1 MAEKS
6 RDRGQN
12 FNLGIKDNIE
22 NVITILLI
30 EDNHGDIRLIQEM
43 IKDLE
48 YTTIRLDVQND
59 LSTGI
64 QYLNQ
69 HNFNLILLD
78 LSLPDSHGLDTI
90 ECMLKSANNIPIIVL
105 TGTDNLILAIEAVK
119 SGAQDY
125 LIKGNINKM
134 LLERSIY
141 YSIERHKIMEKLKK
155 SEEKFHQAF
164 LRADFYKD
172 IFTHDM
178 SNILQGII
186 SGVEIC
192 SLNEFRLDDKKHLED
207 AAEIIGRHVTRGAK
221 LISNIRKLSRL
232 EDSSIPTQSIDLCIP
247 LKKSIINL
255 KNTFHRRTINIKINA
270 HGRKLFVHANN
281 LLQDIFENILTN
293 AVRHN
298 LNSRVEI
305 VIRILN
311 EVFEDKNYIKLEF
324 LDNGI
329 GIENSRKKAIFL
341 RGSKED
347 YGLTGMGLGLSLVTK
362 IIKNMDGKIWVEDK
376 IDGDHSKGSNFILLI
391 PEVM

>member
-6 RDRGQN
+6 EKRDQN
-12 FNLGIKDNIE
+12 LKLGKDKVHNKTI
-22 NVITILLI
+22 NVLLI
-30 EDNHGDIRLIQEM
+30 EDNPGDIRLIQEM
-43 IKDLE
+43 IRYFDDTLIK
-48 YTTIRLDVQND
+48 LDIQKT
-59 LSTGI
+59 LSSGI
-64 QYLNQ
+64 ESLSKN
-69 HNFNLILLD
+69 NFHLVLLD
-78 LSLPDSHGLDTI
+78 LSLPDSFGLNTI
-90 ECMLKSANNIPIIVL
+90 DRILNIADNIHIIVL
-105 TGTDNLILAIEAVK
+105 TGTDDLGLAIEAVK
-119 SGAQDY
+119 GGAQDY
-125 LIKGNINKM
+125 LIKGNINKK

-141 YSIERHKIMEKLKK
+141 YSIERHKIMEKFKK
-155 SEEKFHQAF
+155 SEEKYHQAF

-186 SGVEIC
+186 SGVELCNLYEITKLKNKNIE
-192 SLNEFRLDDKKHLED
+192 S
-207 AAEIIGRHVTRGAK
+207 AAEFIEKHVNRGAK

-232 EDSSIPTQSIDLCIP
+232 EDSTIPTKLIELCKP

-255 KNTFHRRTINIKINA
+255 KNTYHRRTIDIKVYA
-270 HGRKLFVHANN
+270 HDRKFFVQANS
-281 LLQDIFENILTN
+281 LLEDIFENILSN

-305 VIRILN
+305 VIRISN
-311 EVFEDKNYIKLEF
+311 ETVEDKNYVKLEF

-362 IIKNMDGKIWVEDK
+362 IIKNMNSKIWVEDRV
-376 IDGDHSKGSNFILLI
+376 DGDHSKGSNFILLI
-391 PEVM
+391 PEVL

>member
-6 RDRGQN
+6 REYGQN
-12 FNLGIKDNIE
+12 FNLGKKDITE
-22 NVITILLI
+22 NVIKILLI
-30 EDNHGDIRLIQEM
+30 EDNLGDIRLIQEM

-48 YTTIRLDVQND
+48 YTTIRLIVQKD

-64 QYLNQ
+64 PYLNQ
-69 HNFNLILLD
+69 HKFHLILLD

-90 ECMLKSANNIPIIVL
+90 ERILKSVDEVPIIVL
-105 TGTDNLILAIEAVK
+105 TGTDNLMLAIEAVK

-125 LIKGNINKM
+125 LIKGNLNRM

-192 SLNEFRLDDKKHLED
+192 NLNEFILSDKRDLEE
-207 AAEIIGRHVTRGAK
+207 AAEIIERHVTRGAK

-232 EDSSIPTQSIDLCIP
+232 EDSSIPTQSMELCKP

-255 KNTFHRRTINIKINA
+255 KNTYHRRTIDIKIDA
-270 HGRKLFVHANN
+270 YDRKFFVHANS
-281 LLQDIFENILTN
+281 LLQDIFENILAN

-305 VIRILN
+305 VIRISHKT
-311 EVFEDKNYIKLEF
+311 FDKNYTKLEF

-362 IIKNMDGKIWVEDK
+362 IIKNMDGKIWIEDRV
-376 IDGDHSKGSNFILLI
+376 DGDHSKGSNFILLI

>member
-1 MAEKS
+1 MVERS
-6 RDRGQN
+6 IERGRN
-12 FNLGIKDNIE
+12 FNLGKKDNIE
-22 NVITILLI
+22 NVIHILLI
-30 EDNHGDIRLIQEM
+30 EDNLGDIRLIQEM

-48 YTTIRLDVQND
+48 YTRIILKIQND
-59 LSTGI
+59 LSSGI
-64 QYLNQ
+64 KYLNQ
-69 HNFNLILLD
+69 HKFNLILLD

-90 ECMLKSANNIPIIVL
+90 EHVLKNANKIPIIVL

-125 LIKGNINKM
+125 LIKGNINKR

-141 YSIERHKIMEKLKK
+141 YSIERCKIMEKLKK
-155 SEEKFHQAF
+155 SEEKYRQAF

-192 SLNEFRLDDKKHLED
+192 NLSEIRLNEKKHLED
-207 AAEIIGRHVTRGAK
+207 AAEIIERHVTRGAK

-232 EDSSIPTQSIDLCIP
+232 ENSSIPTQSIELCKP

-255 KNTFHRRTINIKINA
+255 KNTYHKRTIDIKIDA
-270 HGRKLFVHANN
+270 HDRKCFVYADS

-305 VIRILN
+305 VIRISHKT
-311 EVFEDKNYIKLEF
+311 FDKNYTKLEF

-347 YGLTGMGLGLSLVTK
+347 YSLTGMGLGLSLVTK
-362 IIKNMDGKIWVEDK
+362 IVKNMNGKIWVEDRF
-376 IDGDHSKGSNFILLI
+376 DGDYSKGSNFILLI

>member
-1 MAEKS
+1 MVERS
-6 RDRGQN
+6 IERGRN

-22 NVITILLI
+22 NVIHVLLI
-30 EDNHGDIRLIQEM
+30 EDNLGDIRLIQEM

-64 QYLNQ
+64 QYLNR
-69 HNFNLILLD
+69 HKFNLILLD

-90 ECMLKSANNIPIIVL
+90 EYTLKNTNNIPIIIL
-105 TGTDNLILAIEAVK
+105 TETDNLILAIEAVK

-141 YSIERHKIMEKLKK
+141 YSIERYKIMEKLKK
-155 SEEKFHQAF
+155 SEENFHQAF

-192 SLNEFRLDDKKHLED
+192 NLSELRLNDKKHLED
-207 AAEIIGRHVTRGAK
+207 AAEIIEQHVTRGAK
-221 LISNIRKLSRL
+221 LISNIRKLSSL
-232 EDSSIPTQSIDLCIP
+232 EDSTIPAQSIELCKP
-247 LKKSIINL
+247 LKKSVINL
-255 KNTFHRRTINIKINA
+255 KNTYHKRVIDIKIDA
-270 HGRKLFVHANN
+270 HDRKFFVHANS

-305 VIRILN
+305 VIRISHKT
-311 EVFEDKNYIKLEF
+311 FDKNYTKLEF

-329 GIENSRKKAIFL
+329 GIENSRKKAIFD
-341 RGSKED
+341 RGSKKD
-347 YGLTGMGLGLSLVTK
+347 YGLPGMGLGLTLVTK
-362 IIKNMDGKIWVEDK
+362 IIKNMNGKIWVEDRVN
-376 IDGDHSKGSNFILLI
+376 GDHSKGSNFILLI

>member
-6 RDRGQN
+6 REYGQN
-12 FNLGIKDNIE
+12 FNLGKKDITE
-22 NVITILLI
+22 NVIHILLI
-30 EDNHGDIRLIQEM
+30 EDNLGDIRLIQEM

-48 YTTIRLDVQND
+48 NTTIRLIVQKD

-69 HNFNLILLD
+69 HKFHLILLD
-78 LSLPDSHGLDTI
+78 LSLPDSHGIDTI
-90 ECMLKSANNIPIIVL
+90 ERILKRVDEIPIIVL
-105 TGTDNLILAIEAVK
+105 TGTDNLMLAIEAVK

-125 LIKGNINKM
+125 LIKGNINRM

-192 SLNEFRLDDKKHLED
+192 NLNEFRLNDKRDLEE
-207 AAEIIGRHVTRGAK
+207 AAEIIERHVTRGAK

-232 EDSSIPTQSIDLCIP
+232 EDSSIPTQSMELCKP

-255 KNTFHRRTINIKINA
+255 KNTYHRRTIDIKIDA
-270 HGRKLFVHANN
+270 YDRKFFVHANS
-281 LLQDIFENILTN
+281 LLQDIFENILAN

-305 VIRILN
+305 VIRISH
-311 EVFEDKNYIKLEF
+311 ETSDKNYTKLEF

-341 RGSKED
+341 RGSKQD

-362 IIKNMDGKIWVEDK
+362 IIKNMDGKIWIEDRV
-376 IDGDHSKGSNFILLI
+376 DGDHSKGSNFILLI

>member
-6 RDRGQN
+6 REYGQN
-12 FNLGIKDNIE
+12 FNLGKKDNTE
-22 NVITILLI
+22 NVIHILLI
-30 EDNHGDIRLIQEM
+30 EDNLGDIRLIQEM

-48 YTTIRLDVQND
+48 NTTIRLIVQKD

-69 HNFNLILLD
+69 HKFHLILLD
-78 LSLPDSHGLDTI
+78 LSLPDSHGIDTI
-90 ECMLKSANNIPIIVL
+90 ERILKRVDEIPIIVL
-105 TGTDNLILAIEAVK
+105 TGTDNLMLAIEAVK

-125 LIKGNINKM
+125 LIKGNINRM

-192 SLNEFRLDDKKHLED
+192 NLNEFRLNDKRDLEE
-207 AAEIIGRHVTRGAK
+207 AAEIIERHVTRGAK

-232 EDSSIPTQSIDLCIP
+232 EDSSIPTQSMELCKP

-255 KNTFHRRTINIKINA
+255 KNTYHRRTIEIKIDA
-270 HGRKLFVHANN
+270 HDRKFFVHANS
-281 LLQDIFENILTN
+281 LLQDIFENILAN

-305 VIRILN
+305 VIRISH
-311 EVFEDKNYIKLEF
+311 ETSDKNYTKLEF

-341 RGSKED
+341 RGSKQD

-362 IIKNMDGKIWVEDK
+362 IIKNMDGKIWIEDRV
-376 IDGDHSKGSNFILLI
+376 DGDHSKGSNFILLI

>member
-6 RDRGQN
+6 REYGQN
-12 FNLGIKDNIE
+12 FNLGKKDITE
-22 NVITILLI
+22 NVIHILLI
-30 EDNHGDIRLIQEM
+30 EDNLGDIRLIQEM

-48 YTTIRLDVQND
+48 NTTIRLIVQKD

-69 HNFNLILLD
+69 HKFHLILLD
-78 LSLPDSHGLDTI
+78 LSLPDSHGIDTI
-90 ECMLKSANNIPIIVL
+90 ERILKRVDEIPIIVL
-105 TGTDNLILAIEAVK
+105 TGTDNLMLAIEAVK

-125 LIKGNINKM
+125 LIKGNINRM

-192 SLNEFRLDDKKHLED
+192 NLNEFRLNDKRDLEE
-207 AAEIIGRHVTRGAK
+207 AAEIIERHVTRGAK

-232 EDSSIPTQSIDLCIP
+232 EDSSIPTQSMELCKP

-255 KNTFHRRTINIKINA
+255 KNTYHRRTIDIKIDA
-270 HGRKLFVHANN
+270 YDRKFFVHANS

-305 VIRILN
+305 VIRISH
-311 EVFEDKNYIKLEF
+311 ETSDKNYTKLEF

-362 IIKNMDGKIWVEDK
+362 IIKNMDGKIWIEDRV
-376 IDGDHSKGSNFILLI
+376 DGDHSKGSNFILLI

>member
-6 RDRGQN
+6 REYGQN
-12 FNLGIKDNIE
+12 FNLGKKDITE
-22 NVITILLI
+22 NVIKILLI
-30 EDNHGDIRLIQEM
+30 EDNLGDIRLIQEM

-48 YTTIRLDVQND
+48 YTTIRLIVQKD

-64 QYLNQ
+64 PYLNQ
-69 HNFNLILLD
+69 HKFHLILLD

-90 ECMLKSANNIPIIVL
+90 ERILKSVDEVPIIVL
-105 TGTDNLILAIEAVK
+105 TGTDNLMLAIEAVK

-125 LIKGNINKM
+125 LIKGNLNRM

-192 SLNEFRLDDKKHLED
+192 NLNEFILSDKRDLEE
-207 AAEIIGRHVTRGAK
+207 AAEIIERHVTRGAK

-232 EDSSIPTQSIDLCIP
+232 EDSSIPTQSMELCKP

-255 KNTFHRRTINIKINA
+255 KNTYHRRTIDIKIDA
-270 HGRKLFVHANN
+270 YDRKFFVHANS
-281 LLQDIFENILTN
+281 LLQDIFENILAN

-305 VIRILN
+305 VIRISH
-311 EVFEDKNYIKLEF
+311 ETSDKNYTKLEF

-341 RGSKED
+341 RGSKQD

-362 IIKNMDGKIWVEDK
+362 IIKNMDGKIWIEDRV
-376 IDGDHSKGSNFILLI
+376 DGDHSKGSNFILLI

>member
-6 RDRGQN
+6 RERGQN
-12 FNLGIKDNIE
+12 FNLGIKDNTE
-22 NVITILLI
+22 NVIDILLI
-30 EDNHGDIRLIQEM
+30 EDNLGDIRLIQEM
-43 IKDLE
+43 IGDLE
-48 YTTIRLDVQND
+48 YTTIRLIVQKD
-59 LSTGI
+59 LSAGI

-69 HNFNLILLD
+69 HEFHLILLD

-90 ECMLKSANNIPIIVL
+90 ERILNSIDEIPIIVL

-125 LIKGNINKM
+125 LIKGKINKM

-192 SLNEFRLDDKKHLED
+192 NLNEFRLNNKKHLED
-207 AAEIIGRHVTRGAK
+207 AAEIIERHVTRGAK

-232 EDSSIPTQSIDLCIP
+232 EDSSIPTQSIELCKP

-255 KNTFHRRTINIKINA
+255 KNTYHRRTIDIKINA
-270 HGRKLFVHANN
+270 HDGKFFVHANS

-298 LNSRVEI
+298 LSSRVEI
-305 VIRILN
+305 VIRISH
-311 EVFEDKNYIKLEF
+311 ETFDKNYTKLEF

-362 IIKNMDGKIWVEDK
+362 IIKSMNGKIWVEDR
-376 IDGDHSKGSNFILLI
+376 IDGDHSKGSKFILLL

>member
-6 RDRGQN
+6 REYGQN
-12 FNLGIKDNIE
+12 FNLGKKDITE
-22 NVITILLI
+22 NVIKILLI
-30 EDNHGDIRLIQEM
+30 EDNLGDIRLIQEM

-48 YTTIRLDVQND
+48 YTTIRLIVQKD

-64 QYLNQ
+64 PYLNQ
-69 HNFNLILLD
+69 HKFHLILLD

-90 ECMLKSANNIPIIVL
+90 ERILKSVDEVPIIVL
-105 TGTDNLILAIEAVK
+105 TGTDNLMLAIEAVK

-125 LIKGNINKM
+125 LIKGNLNRM

-192 SLNEFRLDDKKHLED
+192 NLNEFILSDKRDLEE
-207 AAEIIGRHVTRGAK
+207 AAEIIERHVTRGAK

-232 EDSSIPTQSIDLCIP
+232 EDSSIPTQSMELCKP

-255 KNTFHRRTINIKINA
+255 KNTYHRRTIDIKIDA
-270 HGRKLFVHANN
+270 YDRKFFVHANS
-281 LLQDIFENILTN
+281 LLQDIFENILAN

-305 VIRILN
+305 VIRISH
-311 EVFEDKNYIKLEF
+311 ETSDKNYTKLEF

-362 IIKNMDGKIWVEDK
+362 IIKNMDGKIWIEDRV
-376 IDGDHSKGSNFILLI
+376 DGDHSKGSNFILLI